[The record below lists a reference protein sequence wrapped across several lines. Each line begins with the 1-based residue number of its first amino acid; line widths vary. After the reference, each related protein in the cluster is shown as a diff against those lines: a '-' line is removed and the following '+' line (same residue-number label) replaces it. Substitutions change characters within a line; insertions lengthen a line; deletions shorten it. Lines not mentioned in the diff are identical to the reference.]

1 MRITDQLQLVVDA
14 IDNEVSTLA
23 EDPPMTLVEDFEV
36 LSEAMTSSGMIRPE
50 MH

>member
-23 EDPPMTLVEDFEV
+23 EMGIRAFTFALPSLDDF
-36 LSEAMTSSGMIRPE
+36 T
-50 MH
+50 